1 MYGEDLLD
9 VIIEMVL
16 DASLSSF
23 SPVGT
28 VLETIVDD
36 ECFLWYADVTC
47 SLVWEEG
54 IGSDGGGGSC
64 ARALCGED
72 PIADS
77 LAPVSSSALDEGPL
91 SLTVADVFEREEAL
105 CRPFAPP
112 VEEDSNLG
120 GGGRRNLDF
129 LAGCCFFFSSSSTVS
144 AGRLLIDDVGSVGCK
159 RAAAWRDLM
168 FEFIV
173 MNK

>member
-54 IGSDGGGGSC
+54 IGRRHDVVNRYSQLLYPNRINYSS
-64 ARALCGED
+64 RA
-72 PIADS
+72 
-77 LAPVSSSALDEGPL
+77 
-91 SLTVADVFEREEAL
+91 
-105 CRPFAPP
+105 
-112 VEEDSNLG
+112 
-120 GGGRRNLDF
+120 
-129 LAGCCFFFSSSSTVS
+129 
-144 AGRLLIDDVGSVGCK
+144 
-159 RAAAWRDLM
+159 
-168 FEFIV
+168 
-173 MNK
+173 